1 MINFSE
7 EKVLL
12 LHKLI
17 TEETGGDPNIRDI
30 GLLESAL
37 NSAYQTFDG
46 KELFPTKE
54 EKAAKLVAEMHREG
68 EISDDNLETVSGG
81 ITIAP
86 PSIHYG
92 YEYAWKEIDTALDIA
107 CSRNMY
113 SGLATA
119 IGNIRFASFFGAT
132 VLQALEKCISIAE
145 SWTEYNAS
153 DILQHLQN
161 AHKALTTH
169 LKQ

>member
-1 MINFSE
+1 MEFTNDQF
-7 EKVLL
+7 EKVMMAKSAEEILDIA
-12 LHKLI
+12 KECGIEI
-17 TEETGGDPNIRDI
+17 T
-30 GLLESAL
+30 
-37 NSAYQTFDG
+37 
-46 KELFPTKE
+46 E
-54 EKAAKLVAEMHREG
+54 EKAAELIAEMHKVG
-68 EISDDNLETVSGG
+68 EISDDSLENVSGG

-86 PSIHYG
+86 PTIKYG
-92 YEYAWKEIDTALDIA
+92 YEYAWNEIQTALDIA

-132 VLQALEKCISIAE
+132 VVEALEKCISIAV
-145 SWTEYNAS
+145 SWTEYDAS

-161 AHKALTTH
+161 AHKALTTS

>member
-1 MINFSE
+1 MKF
-7 EKVLL
+7 
-12 LHKLI
+12 
-17 TEETGGDPNIRDI
+17 TEEQFEKAMLAKSAEE
-30 GLLESAL
+30 LLDLA
-37 NSAYQTFDG
+37 
-46 KELFPTKE
+46 KECGMEITE

-68 EISDDNLETVSGG
+68 EISDAKLENVSGG

-161 AHKALTTH
+161 AHKALTTS